1 MKAQML
7 QNRLP
12 KTLFFDEE
20 AGALIILDQTLLPV
34 KEEYVSLYSVREV
47 CEAIVRL
54 MVRGAPAIGLA
65 AAYGLVLAIRN
76 RPFPNASALTDEFM
90 KASRRL
96 AQTRPTAVNLFWALN
111 RMEKALNRLQNLPVE
126 EITAQLLREA
136 ADMQRED
143 TETCKKIGEE
153 GLKFLRPDM
162 GILTI
167 CNAGSLAASAYG
179 TALAPIYLG
188 HEQHYNFRMYACETR
203 PLLQG
208 ARLTAWELQ
217 RAGIDVTLLCDNMAS
232 YLMQQQKIDAVVAGA
247 DRIAANGDTAN
258 KIGTSGLAVL
268 AKHYGIPFYILAPS
282 TTLDPACPTGS
293 SIVIEERD
301 ATEITQKWYAR
312 PMAPAGI
319 KTINP
324 AFDVTPG
331 SLITQIITE
340 KGPFIANT

>member
-1 MKAQML
+1 M
-7 QNRLP
+7 
-12 KTLFFDEE
+12 
-20 AGALIILDQTLLPV
+20 
-34 KEEYVSLYSVREV
+34 SLYSVREV

-65 AAYGLVLAIRN
+65 AAYGLVLAVRN
-76 RPFPNASALTDEFM
+76 RPFPDTSALTEEFM
-90 KASRRL
+90 KASHRL

-111 RMEKALNRLQNLPVE
+111 RMEKALHLYKNLPVDALK
-126 EITAQLLREA
+126 AQLCREA
-136 ADMQRED
+136 ADMHRED
-143 TETCKKIGEE
+143 TETCRKIGEE
-153 GLKFLRPDM
+153 GLKFLRPEM

-167 CNAGSLAASAYG
+167 CNAGLLAASAYG
-179 TALAPIYLG
+179 TALAPLYLG
-188 HEQHYNFRMYACETR
+188 HEQGYPFRVYACETR

-232 YLMQQQKIDAVVAGA
+232 WLMQQGKIDAVVAGA
-247 DRIAANGDTAN
+247 DRIAVNGDTAN

-268 AKHYGIPFYILAPS
+268 AHHYGIPFYILAPS
-282 TTLDPACPTGS
+282 TTLDPACPTGA
-293 SIVIEERD
+293 SIVIEQRD
-301 ATEITQKWYAR
+301 TSEITHKWYVR

-331 SLITQIITE
+331 SLITRIITE
-340 KGPFIANT
+340 KGPYIA

>member
-1 MKAQML
+1 MEAQTL
-7 QNRLP
+7 QNLLP

-20 AGALIILDQTLLPV
+20 AGALIILDQTQLPV

-65 AAYGLVLAIRN
+65 AAYGLVLAVRN
-76 RPFPNASALTDEFM
+76 RPFPDTSALTEEFM

-96 AQTRPTAVNLFWALN
+96 AQTRPTAVNLFWALK
-111 RMEKALNRLQNLPVE
+111 RMEKALALHKNLSVE
-126 EITAQLLREA
+126 ALKAQLLREA

-143 TETCKKIGEE
+143 TETCRKIGEE
-153 GLKFLRPDM
+153 GLKFLRPEM

-179 TALAPIYLG
+179 TALAPLYLG
-188 HEQHYNFRMYACETR
+188 HEQGYNFRVYACETR

-217 RAGIDVTLLCDNMAS
+217 RAGLDVTLLCDNMAS
-232 YLMQQQKIDAVVAGA
+232 WLMQQGKIDAVAAGA
-247 DRIAANGDTAN
+247 DRIAVNGDTAN

-268 AKHYGIPFYILAPS
+268 ARHYGIPFYILAPS
-282 TTLDPACPTGS
+282 TTLDPACPTGA
-293 SIVIEERD
+293 SIVIEQRD
-301 ATEITQKWYAR
+301 ASEITHKWYAR

-331 SLITQIITE
+331 SLITRIITE
-340 KGPFIANT
+340 KGPYIA